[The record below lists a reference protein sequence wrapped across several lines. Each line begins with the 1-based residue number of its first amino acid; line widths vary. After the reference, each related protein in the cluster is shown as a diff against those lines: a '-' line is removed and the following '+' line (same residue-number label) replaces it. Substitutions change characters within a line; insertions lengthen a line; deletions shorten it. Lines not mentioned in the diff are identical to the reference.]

1 MRHFFTL
8 SVIALAALLGACGDT
23 TTTPTTMTGEIYGV
37 SELYNEYMVQLTD
50 KSGLTAE
57 LLVEGK
63 VIQTVSTTQDG
74 TYTFKN
80 VPPGVYG
87 FRFFKPGYVISYDGI
102 DTAEYSNFQFVGQG
116 RFKTS
121 IMFGTQM
128 FQSTAEPDTSFW
140 AIKPEI
146 RYEIIKEVKEVYDIW
161 LKDTTENGKQTYIY
175 GDGTKETWKIK
186 FTIDYERALPLPE
199 MKRKVKLA
207 IQDDDRTNTNDITL
221 TTDANVLTTT
231 YDYTSPNSIVRD
243 KSGKMVSYIE
253 RPGSKTDIRAKKIT
267 LQASSLIPNG
277 IKHKKDPQRIAT
289 SNKLTVSL
297 ID

>member
-1 MRHFFTL
+1 
-8 SVIALAALLGACGDT
+8 
-23 TTTPTTMTGEIYGV
+23 
-37 SELYNEYMVQLTD
+37 
-50 KSGLTAE
+50 
-57 LLVEGK
+57 
-63 VIQTVSTTQDG
+63 
-74 TYTFKN
+74 
-80 VPPGVYG
+80 
-87 FRFFKPGYVISYDGI
+87 
-102 DTAEYSNFQFVGQG
+102 
-116 RFKTS
+116 
-121 IMFGTQM
+121 
-128 FQSTAEPDTSFW
+128 
-140 AIKPEI
+140 
-146 RYEIIKEVKEVYDIW
+146 VKEVYDIW

-207 IQDDDRTNTNDITL
+207 IQDDDRTYTNDISL

-277 IKHKKDPQRIAT
+277 IKHKNDPQRVAK
-289 SNKLTVSL
+289 SNKLTINL
-297 ID
+297 LD